1 MAFAK
6 KLCEDLDCCV
16 VGVSK
21 KPIGTGKITIDSG
34 AAESV
39 MPADMLSEVKLVPS
53 EGSRNGIHYVAAN
66 GGRMPNLGEKQVHF
80 QTPEGGESNVVFQV
94 THARKPLVSVSR
106 MVRKGN
112 KVVFGPD
119 EAYIENVATG
129 KRIMMQESNG
139 AYEVDVVYLGDQ
151 PFPRHQK

>member
-1 MAFAK
+1 
-6 KLCEDLDCCV
+6 
-16 VGVSK
+16 
-21 KPIGTGKITIDSG
+21 
-34 AAESV
+34 
-39 MPADMLSEVKLVPS
+39 
-53 EGSRNGIHYVAAN
+53 
-66 GGRMPNLGEKQVHF
+66 MPNLGEKQVRF

-106 MVRKGN
+106 MVRKSN

-129 KRIMMQESNG
+129 RRIIMQENG

-151 PFPRHQK
+151 PFPGQQN